1 MDISYKPQMIAPKF
15 EGSVLDL
22 LQTKLKDRWLDS
34 QFQTDVYKPLQI
46 DTIKDNEVQKLSGN

>member
-1 MDISYKPQMIAPKF
+1 MIAPKF